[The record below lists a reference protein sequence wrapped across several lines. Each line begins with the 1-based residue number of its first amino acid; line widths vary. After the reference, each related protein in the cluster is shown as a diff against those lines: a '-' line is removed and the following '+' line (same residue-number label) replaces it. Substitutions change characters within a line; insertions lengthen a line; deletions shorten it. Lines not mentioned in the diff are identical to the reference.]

1 MGLKKRVIP
10 KRLPEKIK
18 FIRSHF
24 DLTLEEMVVKIEKRL
39 SKLGFPDIKVYTGN
53 ITEFEKGKREPQLPV
68 LLAYAHLANV
78 FVDVLIND
86 ELALPNT
93 LPCKIK
99 SVGTKQNED

>member
-10 KRLPEKIK
+10 KKLPEKIK

-24 DLTLEEMVVKIEKRL
+24 DLTLEEMVVKIEKRVTE
-39 SKLGFPDIKVYTGN
+39 LGFPDIRVYTGN
-53 ITEFEKGKREPQLPV
+53 ITEFEKGKREPQLPL

-86 ELALPNT
+86 ELDLPEI
-93 LPCKIK
+93 LPCKTKSEGIRRQIK
-99 SVGTKQNED
+99 